1 MTTDKPETL
10 AENVESGRGGAAAVP
25 GAPFADAGANDTGAA
40 GPDVVAASDI
50 QVDHAALDASIAAFA
65 EENAGYYQR
74 AIHRIHGSTS
84 SFPNTFNF
92 WAAVAGPFWSAAR
105 GVWGMFWTF
114 LILEIIAWV
123 QIGRGLW
130 GNPGASLLEQAA
142 RQRAR
147 ADEFLGRADAART
160 AGEDPER
167 FEKLATNIGRAADRS
182 IEQATALNADAMK
195 IMLTGLALLA
205 VFKLVQGLYA
215 NKVYEKQY
223 SRWRIDAKSVE
234 SGFSRRRAA
243 LGAALVAAIAPLTI
257 YKFTVASPLAVL
269 NEFPEKGIS
278 HTILGVD
285 NETLFTRLAGW
296 LEAKIDAAAIAGAD
310 VFDGVTAGV
319 RSVLDALTL
328 ALNGTPW
335 PVVMTVIVVTAWRA
349 AGPRVAIFTA
359 AALAY
364 IALLGYW
371 EIAMETVAL
380 VGAAVL
386 ICVVIGIPLGIWF
399 GKSKRAYNAAEPVL
413 DLMQTLPAF
422 VYLIPIIA
430 FFGTGNPPGILAT
443 IIFGMPPVIR
453 LTALGMRG
461 VPENIKEAATAF
473 GASRGQ
479 VLKDVEIPLAL
490 PSIMA
495 GVNQTILMC
504 LSMVVIISLI
514 GGGGLGKTILESL
527 QYAAKGPG
535 LLGGFAILF
544 VAMVMDRIVQGAFR
558 KSQE

>member
-1 MTTDKPETL
+1 MSDPNTPDTVADPNTV
-10 AENVESGRGGAAAVP
+10 AENVDSGRGGAAAVP
-25 GAPFADAGANDTGAA
+25 GAPLAGE
-40 GPDVVAASDI
+40 PVVTVTAASDI
-50 QVDHAALDASIAAFA
+50 EVDHAQLDASIGSFVG
-65 EENAGYYQR
+65 ENPDYYR
-74 AIHRIHGSTS
+74 RSFHRIHESTG
-84 SFPNTFNF
+84 FLPRTFNL
-92 WAAVAGPFWSAAR
+92 WAAIAGPFWAAAR

-130 GNPGASLLEQAA
+130 GNPGASLMERADKQ
-142 RQRAR
+142 QAR
-147 ADEFLGRADAART
+147 ADEFLERAEAARV
-160 AGEDPER
+160 AGEDPAR
-167 FEKLATNIGRAADRS
+167 FERLADNIGRAADKS
-182 IEQATALNADAMK
+182 NAEALALSSEATT

-205 VFKLVQGLYA
+205 VFKLVQGFYG
-215 NKVYEKQY
+215 NGVYEKQY
-223 SRWRIDAKSVE
+223 SKWRIDPASVE

-243 LGAALVAAIAPLTI
+243 IGAALVAAIAPLTI
-257 YKFTVASPLAVL
+257 YKFTVASPMAVL
-269 NEFPEKGIS
+269 NEFPEKLIS

-285 NETLFTRLAGW
+285 DETLFTRLAGW
-296 LEAKIDAAAIAGAD
+296 LEARIDAAAIAGSGA
-310 VFDGVTAGV
+310 FDSITAGV

-386 ICVVIGIPLGIWF
+386 ICVAFGIPLGIWF
-399 GKSKRAYNAAEPVL
+399 GKSRRAYNFAEPVL

-461 VPENIKEAATAF
+461 VPENIKEAAVAF

-514 GGGGLGKTILESL
+514 GGGGLGKVILEAL

-544 VAMVMDRIVQGAFR
+544 VAMVLDRIVQGAFR
-558 KSQE
+558 GAEK